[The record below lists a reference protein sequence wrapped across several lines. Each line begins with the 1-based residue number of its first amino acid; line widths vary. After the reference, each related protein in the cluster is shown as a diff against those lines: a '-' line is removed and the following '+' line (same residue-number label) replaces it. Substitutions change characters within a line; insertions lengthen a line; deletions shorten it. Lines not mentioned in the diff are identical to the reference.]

1 MDLFVNALL
10 VTLGVLA
17 AIALVSL
24 SRNVIMAGLA
34 IRSLNREKKATRE
47 WSKQVAENRAR
58 AKEHFRGLATEA
70 LQNPEVGEIVESL
83 RAVPYIDGHTK
94 AAKKQNYERSKIQA
108 KLRKLVTDADVR
120 NAIYDMAA

>member
-1 MDLFVNALL
+1 MELFTNALL
-10 VTLGVLA
+10 ITLGAFA
-17 AIALVSL
+17 AVAFVWMM
-24 SRNVIMAGLA
+24 VKVTKMAA
-34 IRSLNREKKATRE
+34 VVWSLNREEKATRE
-47 WSKQVAENRAR
+47 WSKQVAVNRAR

-83 RAVPYIDGHTK
+83 RAFPYNHGRTK

-108 KLRKLVTDADVR
+108 KLRKLVADADVR